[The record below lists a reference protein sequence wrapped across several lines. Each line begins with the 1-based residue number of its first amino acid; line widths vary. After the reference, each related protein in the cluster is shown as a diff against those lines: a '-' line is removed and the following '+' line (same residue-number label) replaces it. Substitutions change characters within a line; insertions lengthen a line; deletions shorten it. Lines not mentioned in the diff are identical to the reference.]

1 MEKENKFKGMKKI
14 VFSFLILIAVLFI
27 GGQVYADDAPSE
39 FKYKA
44 YVSNKDGTDFYYNE
58 YLKDNKTYEKKV
70 YKLEYGT
77 VVTVNYIS
85 RDDNN
90 ELYASIEEIKINNE
104 EYWRKSKAK

>member
-1 MEKENKFKGMKKI
+1 MEEKNKFKGMTKV
-14 VFSFLILIAVLFI
+14 VFSILILIVVLFI

-44 YVSNKDGTDFYYNE
+44 YVSNKDGTNFYYNE
-58 YLKDNKTYEKKV
+58 YSKDYKTYEEKV

-90 ELYASIEEIKINNE
+90 ELYASIEEIKINNK
-104 EYWRKSKAK
+104 EYWRESKAK